1 MCLSA
6 ESTMRVKEMDPV
18 QFMITGL
25 LLEDMNPLGS
35 AVQVLLLE
43 DMNEKPVRSGL
54 VDGQLS

>member
-1 MCLSA
+1 
-6 ESTMRVKEMDPV
+6 
-18 QFMITGL
+18 MITGL

-54 VDGQLS
+54 VDG